1 MDNSVYVNITND
13 LIKKWSKILLLDPL
27 WNITVEFYEDLDM
40 ENALARL
47 DTSMS
52 EYYKAILEI
61 SSDLFLIEVELFK
74 KKMDSIICHE
84 LLHILMLDFY
94 RASVLMA
101 ENEKIKN
108 ELRYRYEQTTTRL
121 QNSFIN
127 LIKKESGE

>member
-27 WNITVEFYEDLDM
+27 WNTTVEFYEDLDI